1 MSEHQPE
8 HFPAFEKEN
17 VFTPIELVWKYLSW
31 LPLFIIALL
40 IAIGAATLYV
50 RYLTPIYKVSTRL
63 LVKSVKDNPI
73 GGSSQGG
80 GGGDLIES
88 ALFSSRSVN
97 IENEI
102 VLLTRGPLL
111 QQVVKDYGFNNYYY
125 NVGNIRTSETFSP
138 PFQILTDSTVSQDR
152 SFGFY
157 LRKIGRAH
165 V

>member
-8 HFPAFEKEN
+8 HFPAFEKDN

-102 VLLTRGPLL
+102 V
-111 QQVVKDYGFNNYYY
+111 Q
-125 NVGNIRTSETFSP
+125 
-138 PFQILTDSTVSQDR
+138 
-152 SFGFY
+152 
-157 LRKIGRAH
+157 IGRAH